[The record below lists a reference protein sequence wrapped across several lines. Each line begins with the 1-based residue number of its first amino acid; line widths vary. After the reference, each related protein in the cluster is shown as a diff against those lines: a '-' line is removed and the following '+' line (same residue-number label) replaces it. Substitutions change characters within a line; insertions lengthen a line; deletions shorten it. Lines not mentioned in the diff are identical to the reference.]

1 MGIFDFLRR
10 SKSKAPKIQ
19 VTNHQDFWERVSS
32 DGFVPLARNPD
43 VLIAVDKIADLVSSM
58 TIHLME
64 NTDKGDTR
72 VRDGLARKIDIE
84 PCRRMTRKAW
94 LYKIVKDLLL
104 DGDGN
109 SVVHV
114 SYDMATNLIDDLRP
128 FPMGQVSFE
137 VKDGDYSIFYD
148 GVHYSP
154 DEVIHF
160 AINPDPE
167 NYFLGTGYRAQLR
180 DIVANLSQATQTKKN
195 FMNGRNMPNL
205 IIKVD
210 ALSHELMTEDGRD
223 GLFAKYFANKPG
235 QPWMVPA
242 EMFDITQVKPLSL
255 QDIALNESVELDK
268 KTVAG
273 ILGVPAFFL
282 GVGTFDKQEYNTFVN
297 TRIMAIAQV
306 IAQTLTRDLLVSPN
320 RYFKLN
326 PRSLYAY
333 DLTELVSSGKEL
345 VALAAMRRNELR
357 DWIGLAPDP
366 DMDEVIVLENYL
378 PQEQLGNQAKLK
390 QKGGETDGETT
401 SLYDNTV

>member
-10 SKSKAPKIQ
+10 SKPPAPKIQ
-19 VTNHQDFWERVSS
+19 VANHQDFWERVTN

-43 VLIAVDKIADLVSSM
+43 VLIAVDRIADLVSSM

-72 VRDGLARKIDIE
+72 VRDGLARKIDVE

-114 SYDMATNLIDDLRP
+114 SYDPVTNLIDDLQP
-128 FPMGQVSFE
+128 FPMGQVSFDI
-137 VKDGDYSIFYD
+137 KDGDYTIVFD
-148 GVHYSP
+148 GERYGP
-154 DEVIHF
+154 DEVLHF
-160 AINPDPE
+160 AINPDPT

-180 DIVANLSQATQTKKN
+180 EIVANLSQATQTKKN
-195 FMNGRNMPNL
+195 FMGGRHLPNL

-210 ALSHELMTEDGRD
+210 ALSHELMNEEGRTA
-223 GLFAKYFANKPG
+223 LFDKYFANRPG
-235 QPWMVPA
+235 QPWLVPA

-273 ILGVPAFFL
+273 LLGVPAFFL
-282 GVGTFDKQEYNTFVN
+282 GVGEFNKQEYNTFVN
-297 TRIMAIAQV
+297 TRVMAIAQV
-306 IAQTLTRDLLVSPN
+306 ISQTLTRDLLVSPN

-378 PQEQLGNQAKLK
+378 PQSQLGNQQKL
-390 QKGGETDGETT
+390 KGGETNDGETT
-401 SLYDNTV
+401 SLHGDTI